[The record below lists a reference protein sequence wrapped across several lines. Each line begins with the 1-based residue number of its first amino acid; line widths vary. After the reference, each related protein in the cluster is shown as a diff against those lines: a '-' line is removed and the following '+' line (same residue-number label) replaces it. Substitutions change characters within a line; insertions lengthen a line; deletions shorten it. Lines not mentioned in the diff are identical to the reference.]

1 MWHYH
6 PKYAQFEN
14 LFFLVS
20 QYCKM
25 ECWSSSMWQN
35 FLHKLHFN
43 LKYDMSLFF
52 LLRLVK
58 KSQYQCSRI
67 VRNLLKIL
75 LKISIKLH
83 WYCLCLWL
91 HTCSWQYSTARMA
104 QIFTFIWKIY
114 IFLYISTS
122 WKIFASNLEGVEYNH
137 NTII

>member
-14 LFFLVS
+14 LIFLVS

-67 VRNLLKIL
+67 EGNLQKIL

-122 WKIFASNLEGVEYNH
+122 WKSLRVIWKELN
-137 NTII
+137 IIIIQ